1 MMLQRRVGESDDAAI
16 VIAIIEGS
24 ASTGAYPGTLGGQLR
39 TVRGA
44 AAEYGGRVT
53 RVNLRALIGVTLSV
67 VFVAFLVH
75 SIRWHELGTSLRHAN
90 VPLLVVATVALV
102 GFYALLALRWQ
113 LLLGASAVNIGDAFT
128 VLNIGAFCNIVLPMR
143 GGDMVRIFLLNQRK
157 RLSVSYI
164 LASFVLEKLLDVT
177 ALLALA
183 MLAVFVIDLPRWLAT
198 LLIIANVVVILG
210 VTACFLIERR
220 GFVRVPTIMRGL
232 VPERLLLRLDGLLH
246 SFHSGLHIL
255 GSFRNTLRAILLSFA
270 SWGVIALTAWLI
282 AFALHIGRVSLAA
295 MLIVTAVISL
305 GQIIPSSPGAFGTYE
320 LLGVAALALFSVPR
334 EPALEFTFVLHMLS
348 IFVQV
353 VLGGVSMGRIGFSI
367 RRARRLGTWTA
378 DQEVAA
384 PGDMSTVG
392 MTAGAHV
399 RGRE

>member
-1 MMLQRRVGESDDAAI
+1 M
-16 VIAIIEGS
+16 
-24 ASTGAYPGTLGGQLR
+24 
-39 TVRGA
+39 
-44 AAEYGGRVT
+44 T
-53 RVNLRALIGVTLSV
+53 RVNLRAAIGVAFSI
-67 VFVAFLVH
+67 VFVVILVH
-75 SIRWHELGTSLRHAN
+75 NIRWHELGTSLRHAN
-90 VPLLVVATVALV
+90 VPLLAVATMALV
-102 GFYALLALRWQ
+102 GFYGLLALRWR
-113 LLLGASAVNIGDAFT
+113 LLLGTSAVSASDAFT
-128 VLNIGAFCNIVLPMR
+128 VLTIGAFCNVVLPMR
-143 GGDMVRIFLLNQRK
+143 GGDMVRTFLLSQRK
-157 RLSVSYI
+157 RLGVSYI
-164 LASFVLEKLLDVT
+164 LASLVLEKLLDVT
-177 ALLALA
+177 ALLVLA

-198 LLIIANVVVILG
+198 LLIVANVVVVLG
-210 VTACFLIERR
+210 VAACFLIERR
-220 GFVRVPTIMRGL
+220 GFVRVPTIIRGL
-232 VPERLLLRLDGLLH
+232 IPEHLLLRLDGLLH

-320 LLGVAALALFSVPR
+320 LLGVAALALFSIPR

-353 VLGGVSMGRIGFSI
+353 TLGGVSMGRIGFSV

-378 DQEVAA
+378 DQGVAA
-384 PGDMSTVG
+384 DGDVATAGMTVG
-392 MTAGAHV
+392 AHM